1 MIYIIRILYIY
12 NIIYIYIYIYKLLAL
27 RLEYIIYKIICSS
40 LKANNI
46 VFGAI
51 LYYIFSVFP
60 YIQLALRLEGLRLE
74 NFENLENMSSRN
86 KEMQFRLN

>member
-1 MIYIIRILYIY
+1 MIYIICILYIY
-12 NIIYIYIYIYKLLAL
+12 NIIYYNIKLLAL

-46 VFGAI
+46 VLGAI